1 MTEETRTTNITE
13 LMNVIMGYALI
24 GQAAFIGMFISG
36 ILAIISL
43 LGSIGFT
50 PLVGFLTVPLA
61 CIYLGIKGL
70 KK

>member
-1 MTEETRTTNITE
+1 MKEEATTNIAE
-13 LMNVIMGYALI
+13 LMNVIMSYALI
-24 GQAAFIGMFISG
+24 GQAAFAGMIISG